1 MNRLFINIGRLIGVH
16 ESYRDRIA
24 GKAMAEI
31 GMLSNAWIGVS
42 DGTISD
48 YGKMESVPSYDA
60 STEVIDIDGG
70 WIFPSFCDSHTH
82 IVYAGS
88 REQEFLD
95 KINGLSYEEIAKR
108 GGGILNSADRL
119 HATSEDELY
128 EQAMIRV
135 NEIIAK
141 GTGCVEIKSG
151 YGLNVGDELKMLRVI
166 RRIKESSQITVRSTF
181 LGAHAVGR
189 EYAGRQSGYVD
200 MLCEEMIPE
209 VAKQGLAE
217 YIDVFCDKGFFTV
230 QETAKILKKGLEYGM
245 LPKIHANELD
255 VSGGV
260 QVGIEHNAVSVD
272 HLERITDVE
281 IDALVRSN
289 TIPTVLPGASFFLG
303 MPYGQ
308 GRRMI
313 DAGLPIAL
321 ASDYNPGSSPSG
333 DMRFV
338 VSLGCIK
345 MKLTPAEALNA
356 ATINGACAMGMSS
369 KVGSISRNK
378 LANFYVTDALPSL
391 AYYPYAYTTPIIK
404 NVFLNGAEM
413 PV

>member
-1 MNRLFINIGRLIGVH
+1 
-16 ESYRDRIA
+16 
-24 GKAMAEI
+24 
-31 GMLSNAWIGVS
+31 
-42 DGTISD
+42 
-48 YGKMESVPSYDA
+48 
-60 STEVIDIDGG
+60 
-70 WIFPSFCDSHTH
+70 
-82 IVYAGS
+82 
-88 REQEFLD
+88 
-95 KINGLSYEEIAKR
+95 
-108 GGGILNSADRL
+108 
-119 HATSEDELY
+119 
-128 EQAMIRV
+128 
-135 NEIIAK
+135 
-141 GTGCVEIKSG
+141 
-151 YGLNVGDELKMLRVI
+151 
-166 RRIKESSQITVRSTF
+166 
-181 LGAHAVGR
+181 
-189 EYAGRQSGYVD
+189 

-404 NVFLNGAEM
+404 NVFLNGTEM

>member
-1 MNRLFINIGRLIGVH
+1 MNRLFINIGRLIGVD

-31 GMLSNAWIGVS
+31 GMLSNVWIGVS

-166 RRIKESSQITVRSTF
+166 RRIKESSHITVRSTF

-413 PV
+413 SV

>member
-1 MNRLFINIGRLIGVH
+1 MNRLFINIGRLIGVD

-31 GMLSNAWIGVS
+31 GMLSNVWIGVS

-303 MPYGQ
+303 PAS
-308 GRRMI
+308 GRLLI
-313 DAGLPIAL
+313 
-321 ASDYNPGSSPSG
+321 
-333 DMRFV
+333 
-338 VSLGCIK
+338 
-345 MKLTPAEALNA
+345 E
-356 ATINGACAMGMSS
+356 
-369 KVGSISRNK
+369 
-378 LANFYVTDALPSL
+378 
-391 AYYPYAYTTPIIK
+391 
-404 NVFLNGAEM
+404 
-413 PV
+413 

>member
-166 RRIKESSQITVRSTF
+166 RRIKESSHITVRSTF

>member
-1 MNRLFINIGRLIGVH
+1 MNRLFINIGRLIGVD

-31 GMLSNAWIGVS
+31 GMLSNVWIGVS

-166 RRIKESSQITVRSTF
+166 RRIKESSHITVRSTF